1 MTPPPPNSQASYK
14 QAYATLSR
22 IAARLEDGET
32 DLDTVL
38 PLLQEAQAAYAVCQ
52 ERIEAVR
59 AALGSTP
66 DALDDDED
74 DDEDSD
80 GDEDV
85 F

>member
-1 MTPPPPNSQASYK
+1 VTPPPPNDQASYK

-59 AALGSTP
+59 AALGSPP
-66 DALDDDED
+66 DVLDEDEDDDDDED
-74 DDEDSD
+74 DDA
-80 GDEDV
+80 DV